1 MTDLTTILSYL
12 PSDKIKDLETI
23 TQRIIDLG
31 GAEII
36 ILFGSYARGDYKEQ
50 RGENKGKK
58 SDYDIFVVTSNS
70 ENRNKL
76 RSELRE
82 IFKDIGVSVQLIV
95 EQISFVNDHLEEMQ
109 YFFTDIKR
117 EGKILFD
124 SGKYELSNSKELTPI
139 RRREIAEEDFEMWFG
154 TAKKIMDSIRVDYK
168 LAAFDLQQVAEMCY
182 TAIEMVFTHYN
193 PYEHN
198 LEVLR
203 NRVLLFDSRV
213 NDTLPSETEE
223 QQELFDYLNF
233 AYIGGRYRSEKEF
246 PVTKEQLNY
255 WHKEVKELFVMTEII
270 CKERIEG
277 LKKIEHEYK

>member
-1 MTDLTTILSYL
+1 MADLSNILSYL
-12 PSDKIKDLETI
+12 PSNNIKDLETI
-23 TQRIIDLG
+23 TQRIIDIG
-31 GAEII
+31 GAEIV
-36 ILFGSYARGDYKEQ
+36 ILFGSYARGDYKER
-50 RGENKGKK
+50 RGKNKSKK
-58 SDYDIFVVTSNS
+58 SDYDIFVVTSNN
-70 ENRNKL
+70 ENRNVF
-76 RSELRE
+76 RSGMRE

-95 EQISFVNDHLEEMQ
+95 EQINFVNTHLEETQ

-124 SGKYELSNSKELTPI
+124 SGKYELSDSKKLTPV

-203 NRVLLFDSRV
+203 NRVSQFDRRITS
-213 NDTLPSETEE
+213 TLPYETEK

-255 WHKEVKELFVMTEII
+255 WRKEVKGLFNLTEII
-270 CKERIEG
+270 CMERIEE
-277 LKKIEHEYK
+277 LKQIEREYK